1 MIYFHDI
8 PILSPFL
15 KHCWGSCWNAHET
28 PTKRP
33 RNALQITKY
42 DAGKRIAELKLTT
55 GNKPSTW
62 AIPGRYLDDP
72 LIPMQTPMSF
82 MGFYGDLMGLS

>member
-1 MIYFHDI
+1 MI
-8 PILSPFL
+8 SPFYL
-15 KHCWGSCWNAHET
+15 HFSSIVGDPVET

-42 DAGKRIAELKLTT
+42 DAGKRIAELKLTA

-62 AIPGRYLDDP
+62 AIPGRY
-72 LIPMQTPMSF
+72 QTPMSF

>member
-1 MIYFHDI
+1 MI
-8 PILSPFL
+8 SPFYL
-15 KHCWGSCWNAHET
+15 HFSSIVGDPVET